1 MPDHDRFSPSLAFS
15 RNIGWLTNN
24 EQERIAQVRVGI
36 LGAGGV
42 GGQYAEI
49 LARLGV
55 SHFVIWDPDEFSIE
69 NTNRQNQCQASTYG
83 KKKVEVI
90 AELIRDIN
98 PLAVIHSYP
107 KAMTDEKLDEFC
119 QAIDF
124 YFDGLDFFE
133 TDIRISV
140 FRALRRHRRPA
151 ITVAPVGTGASAL
164 LFTNESMSFDDYF
177 GLHLAKDH
185 VTRSIYFLTGL
196 TPTLMQRRYLVDQSR
211 TDLAKKQVPSLGIGV
226 YTAASLAATTF
237 LKVILQRG
245 TVKLAP
251 WSLHFDPY
259 LGTLKSRYTFG
270 GYKNPVQRLK
280 RWIAMQVLKISSRSA
295 S

>member
-1 MPDHDRFSPSLAFS
+1 MSEHDHFSPSLAFS
-15 RNIGWLTNN
+15 RNIGWLTPH
-24 EQERIAQVRVGI
+24 EQEQLSKVRVGI

-55 SHFVIWDPDEFSIE
+55 REFVIWDPDEFSIE

-83 KKKVEVI
+83 RKKAEVL

-98 PLAVIHSYP
+98 PTATVRSYAT
-107 KAMTDEKLDEFC
+107 AMTKDELDGFC
-119 QAIDF
+119 KSIDF

-133 TDIRISV
+133 TDIRIAV
-140 FRALRRHRRPA
+140 FRALRHHQRPA

-164 LFTNESMSFDDYF
+164 LFTDRSMSFDDYF
-177 GLHLAKDH
+177 GLHLVQDP
-185 VTRSIYFLTGL
+185 VVRSIYFLTGL

-226 YTAASLAATTF
+226 YTAASMAATTF
-237 LKVILQRG
+237 LKVVLQRG
-245 TVKLAP
+245 PVRPAP

-259 LGTLKSRYTFG
+259 LGELKSRYTFW
-270 GYKNPVQRLK
+270 GYRNPIQMLK
-280 RWIAMQVLKISSRSA
+280 RWIAMKVLKTRPT
-295 S
+295 